1 MDGATLG
8 TARGHRGH
16 GEARAGLTE
25 LRSEPPPHTDS
36 LPAPT
41 PPPLLHSPFTPG
53 PGQAGT
59 CNEQHATVRWG
70 TAATGTMDWDAPGLS
85 CGQRRQHT
93 EQVTEKQHLF
103 RFHSTLHE
111 EGIKGNKVRAHVVAT
126 AVTSSHLPPV
136 QTAQAYGCAWRG
148 TFKQVTGLQRYVLA
162 ERKAHSGE
170 FKPMLKA

>member
-1 MDGATLG
+1 
-8 TARGHRGH
+8 
-16 GEARAGLTE
+16 
-25 LRSEPPPHTDS
+25 
-36 LPAPT
+36 
-41 PPPLLHSPFTPG
+41 
-53 PGQAGT
+53 
-59 CNEQHATVRWG
+59 
-70 TAATGTMDWDAPGLS
+70 MDWDAPGLS

-111 EGIKGNKVRAHVVAT
+111 EGTKGNKVRAHVVAT
-126 AVTSSHLPPV
+126 AVTSSDLPPV
-136 QTAQAYGCAWRG
+136 QTAQVYGCAWHG